1 MSVMNGR
8 LASAAENRAMVHIRL
23 CVPVKAFQ
31 IRSKL
36 IKDMILIWQPTEVS
50 WQRQI
55 CHKTNN
61 YLERILTIIDIY
73 CLKIK

>member
-8 LASAAENRAMVHIRL
+8 LASAAENGAMVHIRL

-36 IKDMILIWQPTEVS
+36 IKEMILIWQPTEVS
-50 WQRQI
+50 WQRQT
-55 CHKTNN
+55 CHITNN
-61 YLERILTIIDIY
+61 N
-73 CLKIK
+73 LKINKYIY